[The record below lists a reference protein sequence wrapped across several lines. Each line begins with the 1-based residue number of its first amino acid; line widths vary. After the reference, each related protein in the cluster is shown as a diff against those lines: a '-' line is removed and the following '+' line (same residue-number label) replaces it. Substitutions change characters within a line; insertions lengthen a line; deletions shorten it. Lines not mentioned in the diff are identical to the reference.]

1 VRAQFGTLRFYCSG
15 NETIRDWCRAY
26 SESKVFIGFVLRF
39 SLGSHNGALEKTV
52 WPGEM
57 DYPDLSLLKRPQV
70 ALSHRISEIVGS
82 RASRDQIVQ
91 ELMRIA
97 VEVGSC
103 DVCLVYFSDPVNGDA
118 VLRTSQLAHAN
129 KFEYVRPTLGEGV
142 TGWDAEHR
150 EIVVLSR
157 AASSDSRFKQFAWLL
172 EEEFQALLSVPL
184 IIRGKVMG
192 VLNVHHREPHE
203 HTTDE
208 IVLTAFAGQQM
219 ASAIALSQLAVENAR
234 LKAET
239 QEIKKRL
246 EERRVLERAKGVLQE
261 RFKLTEEQAYV
272 RLRNESRRSRRPI
285 RELAEAVL
293 MVEGMAPPK

>member
-1 VRAQFGTLRFYCSG
+1 M
-15 NETIRDWCRAY
+15 
-26 SESKVFIGFVLRF
+26 
-39 SLGSHNGALEKTV
+39 H
-52 WPGEM
+52 
-57 DYPDLSLLKRPQV
+57 YPDLSLLKGPQV
-70 ALSHRISEIVGS
+70 AFSRRISEIVGS

-91 ELMRIA
+91 ELLRIA

-103 DVCLVYFSDPVNGDA
+103 DACLVYLSDPVNGGG
-118 VLRTSQLAHAN
+118 VLRASQLAHPN
-129 KFEYVRPTLGEGV
+129 KFEYVRPTPGEGV
-142 TGWDAEHR
+142 TGWAPEHR

-157 AASSDSRFKQFAWLL
+157 AASPDSRFEQFARLL

-184 IIRGKVMG
+184 ISRGEVMG
-192 VLNVHHREPHE
+192 VLNVHHRAPHE

-208 IVLTAFAGQQM
+208 IVLTTFIGQQM

-239 QEIKKRL
+239 QEIKRRL

-285 RELAEAVL
+285 RDLAEAVL
-293 MVEGMAPPK
+293 LVEGMAPPK

>member
-1 VRAQFGTLRFYCSG
+1 
-15 NETIRDWCRAY
+15 
-26 SESKVFIGFVLRF
+26 
-39 SLGSHNGALEKTV
+39 
-52 WPGEM
+52 M
-57 DYPDLSLLKRPQV
+57 
-70 ALSHRISEIVGS
+70 ALSRRISEIVSS

-91 ELMRIA
+91 ELMQIA

-103 DVCLVYFSDPVNGDA
+103 DVCLVYLSDPVNGDA
-118 VLRTSQLAHAN
+118 VLRASQLAHPN

-142 TGWDAEHR
+142 TGWSAEHR

-184 IIRGKVMG
+184 ISRGEVMG

-203 HTTDE
+203 HSTDE
-208 IVLTAFAGQQM
+208 IVLITFIGQQM

-239 QEIKKRL
+239 QEIKRRL

-285 RELAEAVL
+285 RELAETVL
-293 MVEGMAPPK
+293 LVEGMAPPK